1 LTLLIPIADQ
11 QFSTIALGSWRDA
24 LSQRDAAMGDVVFLI
39 ADYISRVLCSSA
51 RGIMRLHCESD
62 GDKSGT
68 RLNCKKYDLSRS
80 EIAEERER
88 ETAPHT
94 SVCGK
99 YERVLEKKKKEREE
113 EGERQR
119 DVLLAT

>member
-1 LTLLIPIADQ
+1 
-11 QFSTIALGSWRDA
+11 
-24 LSQRDAAMGDVVFLI
+24 
-39 ADYISRVLCSSA
+39 
-51 RGIMRLHCESD
+51 MRLHCESD

-88 ETAPHT
+88 ETAPRT

-99 YERVLEKKKKEREE
+99 YERVLEKKKKKEREE
-113 EGERQR
+113 EEERERER
-119 DVLLAT
+119 DVFLAT